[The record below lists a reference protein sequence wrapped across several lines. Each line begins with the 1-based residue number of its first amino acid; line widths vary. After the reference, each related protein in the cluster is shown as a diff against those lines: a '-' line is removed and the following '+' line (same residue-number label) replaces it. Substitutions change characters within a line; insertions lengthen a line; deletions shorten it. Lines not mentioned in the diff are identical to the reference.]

1 MKIFKRSQKPSGK
14 SLPSDTQ
21 KKLND
26 FAEQHSSSSMEGEMD
41 VQVEIKGTEMFV
53 TDGEQ
58 TFYFLSSE
66 KIEHDSRVGEAA
78 LWIFLPIAMARG
90 MNLRINAPCSEIALS
105 SAHKLIEAWSCWLP
119 SLFSLIHVSSSS
131 RRVID
136 DETQGDKEL
145 FCFSG
150 GVDST
155 YTLLTRKFSDSGF
168 DLLTVQGM
176 EYNVSDDARF
186 EQAKEKSQSILNNYD
201 CGHFYVKTNSYDIY
215 KKYHIQPRYIY
226 VFVLMACASL
236 FSKRYGSLILAADR
250 IRYQQLED
258 VPYGS
263 SYATDQYF
271 DSGDFRLVSHAD
283 DVTRAQKLP
292 AIAASADALES
303 VSFCKDR
310 KYRPENCG
318 VCEKCMRTKYMFLAS
333 IGYVPVE
340 CFRNGSMKIDEKVL
354 LSKKAER
361 EDAFVKATYAAGF
374 WSGHLSKLPMI
385 VNAYNKIKNRR

>member
-1 MKIFKRSQKPSGK
+1 MKIFKRFSKSSGK

-21 KKLND
+21 KKLQD
-26 FAEQHSSSSMEGEMD
+26 FAELHSSLHDKGEMN
-41 VQVEIKGTEMFV
+41 VHVEFRGEEV
-53 TDGEQ
+53 LATDGKQ

-66 KIEHDSRVGEAA
+66 QNEIDARAGELA
-78 LWIFLPIAMARG
+78 LWAFLPVAMARG
-90 MNLRINAPCSEIALS
+90 LDLKINAPCSEVAIKN
-105 SAHKLIEAWSCWLP
+105 AHRLIEAWSCWLP
-119 SLFSLIHVSSSS
+119 NLFSLIHVSATSN
-131 RRVID
+131 RVLD
-136 DETQGDKEL
+136 RDSHNAKEL

-155 YTLLTRKFSDSGF
+155 YTLLTRNFPDHGF
-168 DLLTVQGM
+168 DILTVQGM
-176 EYNVSDDARF
+176 DYNVADDARF
-186 EQAKEKSQSILNNYD
+186 EQAKRKSQGILKNYD
-201 CGHFYVKTNSYDIY
+201 CSHFFVKTNAYDVY
-215 KKYHIQPRYIY
+215 KKYQIQPRYIY

-236 FSKRYGSLILAADR
+236 YSRKYSSLVLAADR

-263 SYATDQYF
+263 SYATDHYF

-283 DVTRAQKLP
+283 DATRAQKLP
-292 AIAASADALES
+292 VIAASPDALES

-340 CFRNGSMKIDEKVL
+340 CFKTGSMQVDEKVL
-354 LSKKAER
+354 LSKNAER
-361 EDAFVKATYAAGF
+361 EAAFVKATYAAAF
-374 WSGHLSKLPMI
+374 WSGNLSKVPMI
-385 VNAYNKIKNRR
+385 EKAYKKLKS